1 MNEETSKRFSIKRS
15 QESNVQDRIQTIV
28 VVSSYSLI
36 SALIKSMIFHLEDLA
51 TLTYKV
57 EDHQNGTIG
66 FAGKN
71 R

>member
-1 MNEETSKRFSIKRS
+1 M
-15 QESNVQDRIQTIV
+15 QDRIQTIV
-28 VVSSYSLI
+28 VVSTYSLI
-36 SALIKSMIFHLEDLA
+36 SKSLIKSMIFHQEDLA

-57 EDHQNGTIG
+57 DDHQNGTIG